1 MSFLKL
7 SPGQKVK
14 VGVTFETPDDQFISM
29 GADEDA
35 KVAIAEGLMTY
46 EVTDELIDKEMGLK
60 ATPIVQLTVT
70 HKSPV
75 TEDRTVFMTEDE
87 LRRHIYECR
96 AVLKSM
102 NQFSN
107 LVDVEMKEYRKGVRR
122 KSE

>member
-60 ATPIVQLTVT
+60 ATPIV
-70 HKSPV
+70 
-75 TEDRTVFMTEDE
+75 
-87 LRRHIYECR
+87 
-96 AVLKSM
+96 
-102 NQFSN
+102 
-107 LVDVEMKEYRKGVRR
+107 
-122 KSE
+122 

>member
-7 SPGQKVK
+7 SPGSKIK
-14 VGVTFETPDDQFISM
+14 IGVTFETPDDEFIAL
-29 GADEDA
+29 GGTEDA
-35 KVAIAEGLMTY
+35 KVAIAEGLMTH
-46 EVTDELIDKEMGLK
+46 EVTDQLIDREMGLK
-60 ATPIVQLTVT
+60 SMPIAQLTVT

-75 TEDRTVFMTEDE
+75 SEDRTVFMTEDE

-102 NQFSN
+102 AQFSD

-122 KSE
+122 KAE